1 VTQPR
6 LLKYYRRL
14 PQPEHVLDADLWDG
28 DLGGDDR
35 AGGELAKAVERFRRQ
50 VEKWYTEATL
60 GRLLDSGDPEVRR
73 AAVTALSLVGGMN
86 VNAALA
92 ARLTDKDEQVRKLAS
107 EALWAVWF
115 RGVDESQGQRLQEVL
130 SQPNPRLA
138 IRALDELLR
147 ETTDYAEAYNQRAV
161 LYYRIKEYHKAIQ
174 DCERALR
181 LNPHHFGAAAGMA
194 QCYVRLKKPRAAL
207 RAFRNA
213 YRINPNLDDV
223 RDAIKSLEEV
233 LGDGSS

>member
-1 VTQPR
+1 MTQPR
-6 LLKYYRRL
+6 LLKFYRKL
-14 PQPEHVLDADLWDG
+14 PRPETVLDIELWAS
-28 DLGGDDR
+28 DLG
-35 AGGELAKAVERFRRQ
+35 KTVSRFRRQ
-50 VEKWYTEATL
+50 VQKWYTEATL
-60 GRLLDSGDPEVRR
+60 GRLLESGDPEVRR

-86 VNAALA
+86 VNTALA
-92 ARLTDKDEQVRKLAS
+92 ARLTDSDEQVRKLAS

-115 RGVDESQGQRLQEVL
+115 RGIDESQGQKLQEVL
-130 SQPNPRLA
+130 SLPSPRAA

-147 ETTDYAEAYNQRAV
+147 ETTDFAEAYNQRAV
-161 LYYRIKEYHKAIQ
+161 LYYRLGEYHKAIQ

-223 RDAIKSLEEV
+223 KDAIKSLEEV
-233 LGDGSS
+233 LGDGG